1 MAYMC
6 IKGFGECDAC
16 GYCEDT
22 WDEDENEA
30 FRDEDEYRPEDDW
43 EEENV

>member
-16 GYCEDT
+16 GCCCT
-22 WDEDENEA
+22 EDE
-30 FRDEDEYRPEDDW
+30 
-43 EEENV
+43 EEENEEEEEDV

>member
-16 GYCEDT
+16 GYCGGFSVDEEEY
-22 WDEDENEA
+22 DEDEE
-30 FRDEDEYRPEDDW
+30 DEDGI
-43 EEENV
+43 